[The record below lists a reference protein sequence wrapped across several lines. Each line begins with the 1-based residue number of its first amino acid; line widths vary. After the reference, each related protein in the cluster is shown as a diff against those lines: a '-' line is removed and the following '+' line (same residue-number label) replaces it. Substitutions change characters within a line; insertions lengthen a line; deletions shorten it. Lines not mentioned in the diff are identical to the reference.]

1 MGLCRMENTGL
12 WRVENTGLCRMENTG
27 LWRVENTGLPVSGGE
42 HGTEAGGEHG
52 TDCGGWRTR
61 DCVRWR
67 TGGLWRA
74 ENTGLTVAGGEH
86 GTVAG
91 REYRTDCGRWRTRDC
106 GAGELGTDCGGRK
119 TRDCGAGE
127 LGTDCGGR
135 KTRDCGAGELG
146 TDCGGRKTR
155 DCGGGE
161 HGTVGENS
169 GNRRPAHACSVTAGP
184 ADRIKVC
191 NGWAT
196 DTRLATGT
204 RRRPDDSYRVPDTS
218 ISCIPG
224 ISSVRAS
231 LSGRVRAAANAV
243 PVMRSAAAV
252 EWHRLTDSP
261 QKRQSCTA
269 EHATHTTISRCGWL
283 QLHIIAAKSRTARVL
298 RLSFF
303 FKACVLTSTE
313 DVNSVPVQCCF
324 TSTEAVRT
332 IRDWEPSGTATSTF
346 TQLLSSVR

>member
-1 MGLCRMENTGL
+1 MENTGL
-12 WRVENTGLCRMENTG
+12 TVSGGENRGLCPVENRGT
-27 LWRVENTGLPVSGGE
+27 VSGGE
-42 HGTEAGGEHG
+42 HGTVSGGEHR
-52 TDCGGWRTR
+52 TDCGGWR
-61 DCVRWR
+61 
-67 TGGLWRA
+67 
-74 ENTGLTVAGGEH
+74 
-86 GTVAG
+86 
-91 REYRTDCGRWRTRDC
+91 
-106 GAGELGTDCGGRK
+106 
-119 TRDCGAGE
+119 
-127 LGTDCGGR
+127 
-135 KTRDCGAGELG
+135 
-146 TDCGGRKTR
+146 TR

-161 HGTVGENS
+161 HGTVGKNTE
-169 GNRRPAHACSVTAGP
+169 NRRPAHACSVTAGP

-204 RRRPDDSYRVPDTS
+204 RRRPDDSYKVPDTS

-224 ISSVRAS
+224 TSSVRAS

-252 EWHRLTDSP
+252 GRHRLTDSP

-269 EHATHTTISRCGWL
+269 EHATRTTSQSMRV
-283 QLHIIAAKSRTARVL
+283 ATATYYEQQNLAQHVPFGSAFL
-298 RLSFF
+298 
-303 FKACVLTSTE
+303 KACLLTSTE

-332 IRDWEPSGTATSTF
+332 IRDGEPWTATPTF